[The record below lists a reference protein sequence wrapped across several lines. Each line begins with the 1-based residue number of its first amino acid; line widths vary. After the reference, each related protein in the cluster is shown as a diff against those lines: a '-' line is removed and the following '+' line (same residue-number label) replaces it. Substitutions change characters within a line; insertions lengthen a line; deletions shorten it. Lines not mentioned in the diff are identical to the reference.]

1 MFKKVNWCEITIIP
15 KKIMKKRWVIVI
27 IIVVL
32 IVLLAIENRNT
43 LGAFL
48 GLKPT
53 TSSSVPEVDINYGN
67 IEQIFSGSSMIKD
80 LPKDSVVLLKFY
92 NFDTGQR
99 EWEKSYVMKTGEV
112 KEGYTDNADLIITI
126 HSEYLEQMTNKNFCS
141 MIKTANANGG
151 LGIESELSKVKL
163 LWKFKSMLKYRD
175 CFGF

>member
-1 MFKKVNWCEITIIP
+1 MRNYSNSKNDYEKK
-15 KKIMKKRWVIVI
+15 WVIVV

-32 IVLLAIENRNT
+32 IVLLAIENKNT

-48 GLKPT
+48 GLKPKTSSKPT
-53 TSSSVPEVDINYGN
+53 TSSSAPEVGINYGN

-92 NFDTGQR
+92 NFDAGQK

-112 KEGYTDNADLIITI
+112 KEGYADNADLIVTI
-126 HSEYLEQMTNKNFCS
+126 HSGYLKQMTNKNFCS
-141 MIKTANANGG
+141 MIKTANANGD
-151 LGIESELSKVKL
+151 LGIESELPKVKL